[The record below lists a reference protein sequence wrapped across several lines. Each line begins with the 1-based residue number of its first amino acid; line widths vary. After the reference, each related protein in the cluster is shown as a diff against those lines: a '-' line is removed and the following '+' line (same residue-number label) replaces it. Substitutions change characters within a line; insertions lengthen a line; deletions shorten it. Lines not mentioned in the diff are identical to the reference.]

1 MHSTGQ
7 TATASLSSNPHQD
20 KATTMAKKWYA
31 VQTYSQSEKRAK
43 SNLQERIKLKGFEE
57 KFGEILIP
65 TEQVQAARA
74 DGKTRTKEQCSF
86 PGYIFVEMEMD
97 EQTWHLVKDTS
108 KVMGFVGGP
117 GGKDP
122 IEVKTSQIDDLRKGI
137 TEGTS
142 KPRPKVSFVAGDE
155 VRVTDGPFSNFT
167 GTVEEVKPEKQKVR
181 VKVSIF
187 GRATPVELDFTQ
199 VEKKKA

>member
-1 MHSTGQ
+1 MSAMNEAAHHEAAAPKGTS
-7 TATASLSSNPHQD
+7 
-20 KATTMAKKWYA
+20 MKKWYA

-43 SNLQERIKLKGFEE
+43 ANLQERIKLKNMED

-65 TEQVQAARA
+65 TEQVTETRPG
-74 DGKTRTKEQCSF
+74 GKTRTKEQCSF
-86 PGYIFVEMEMD
+86 PGYIFVEMDLNE
-97 EQTWHLVKDTS
+97 ETWHLVKDTS

-122 IEVKTSQIDDLRKGI
+122 IEVKASQIEELRKGI
-137 TEGTS
+137 TEGTV
-142 KPRPKVSFVAGDE
+142 KAKPKVTFGPGDE

-187 GRATPVELDFTQ
+187 GRSTPVELDFSQ
-199 VEKKKA
+199 VEKKRA

>member
-1 MHSTGQ
+1 MRVQ
-7 TATASLSSNPHQD
+7 EA
-20 KATTMAKKWYA
+20 MAKKWYA

-43 SNLQERIKLKGFEE
+43 ANLQERIKLKNMEQH
-57 KFGEILIP
+57 FGEILIP
-65 TEQVQAARA
+65 TEQVTENRSG
-74 DGKTRTKEQCSF
+74 GKSRTREHPSF
-86 PGYIFVEMEMD
+86 PGYIFVEMDLNE
-97 EQTWHLVKDTS
+97 ETWHLVKDTS

-122 IEVKTSQIDDLRKGI
+122 IEVKQGQIDELRKGI

-142 KPRPKVSFVAGDE
+142 KPRPKVSFAAGDE

-187 GRATPVELDFTQ
+187 GRSTPVELDFSQ
-199 VEKKKA
+199 VEKKRA

>member
-1 MHSTGQ
+1 MSSSAAAQKSPG
-7 TATASLSSNPHQD
+7 AS
-20 KATTMAKKWYA
+20 TMAKKWYA

-43 SNLQERIKLKGFEE
+43 GNLQERIKLKNMEDR
-57 KFGEILIP
+57 FGEILIP
-65 TEQVQAARA
+65 TEQVQDTRAGGKAR
-74 DGKTRTKEQCSF
+74 TREQCSF
-86 PGYIFVEMEMD
+86 PGYIFVEMDLNE
-97 EQTWHLVKDTS
+97 ETWHLVKDTS

-122 IEVKTSQIDDLRKGI
+122 IEVKQSQIDELRKGI
-137 TEGTS
+137 TEGTVKA
-142 KPRPKVSFVAGDE
+142 KPRVTFGPGDE

-187 GRATPVELDFTQ
+187 GRSTPVELDFSQ
-199 VEKKKA
+199 VEKKRS

>member
-1 MHSTGQ
+1 MNTAADTHTG
-7 TATASLSSNPHQD
+7 ASS
-20 KATTMAKKWYA
+20 MKKWYA

-43 SNLQERIKLKGFEE
+43 ANLQERIKLKGFED

-65 TEQVQAARA
+65 TEQVQETRPG
-74 DGKTRTKEQCSF
+74 GKSRTREQCSF
-86 PGYIFVEMEMD
+86 PGYIFVEMELN
-97 EQTWHLVKDTS
+97 EETWHLVKDTS
-108 KVMGFVGGP
+108 KIMGFVGGP

-122 IEVKTSQIDDLRKGI
+122 IEVKQSQIDELRKGI
-137 TEGTS
+137 TEGTVKA
-142 KPRPKVSFVAGDE
+142 KPRVTFGPGDE

-187 GRATPVELDFTQ
+187 GRSTPVELDFSQ
-199 VEKKKA
+199 VEKKRS